1 MQINVIIDKDFKGK
15 VSARWLRGVAEQTL
29 AAEGKNAE
37 IEMGLVI
44 TGQEQIQQL
53 NRQYRGKNKPTD
65 VLSFGMAQ
73 DTPDF
78 VAPPD
83 GMLHLGEV
91 IISYPQAVIQAK
103 EHKHPVKS
111 EVALLVVHGV
121 LHLLGY
127 DDEEPEQ
134 ARIMR
139 GRETAIMSQIGLIR
153 VSF

>member
-1 MQINVIIDKDFKGK
+1 MQINVLIDKEFKGK
-15 VSARWLRGVAEQTL
+15 VGAKWLKGIAEL
-29 AAEGKNAE
+29 ALKAESQSQDT
-37 IEMGLVI
+37 EMGLVM
-44 TGQEQIQQL
+44 TGQEQIRKL
-53 NRQYRGKNKPTD
+53 NRKYLGKNRTTD
-65 VLSFGMAQ
+65 VISFWMTQ
-73 DTPDF
+73 KESEF
-78 VAPPD
+78 VSPPD
-83 GMLHLGEV
+83 GISHLGEI